1 MLRWLF
7 LFANLSVNHF
17 DKNTVM
23 SYFGT
28 NLKLLRKRQARSQ
41 ADLSRSL
48 GLTRSSLSAYE
59 VATAEPN
66 FDTLMR
72 ISSFFDVP
80 IDIFLKENLM
90 EFSELR
96 LTNLENGFDVDVSG
110 KKLRVLTTTVDQDEE
125 ENIELIPMAAKAGYT
140 RGHSDPDYIKVLPT
154 FQLPFLSKDR
164 KYRTFPIS
172 GDSMPP
178 VSDGSFVV
186 GEFVQNWNYIK
197 DAFPYI
203 VVTKDD
209 GIVFKILYNQLKD
222 KKGFLL
228 CSTNPLYEPYEV
240 PVSEIM
246 EIWKFTNYIS
256 SDLPEPNLSR
266 DSLSETILN
275 LQKEVS
281 LMRNEFKKD

>member
-1 MLRWLF
+1 MNF
-7 LFANLSVNHF
+7 
-17 DKNTVM
+17 
-23 SYFGT
+23 FGP

-41 ADLSRSL
+41 ADLSKSL
-48 GLTRSSLSAYE
+48 DLTRSSLSAYE
-59 VATAEPN
+59 VGTAEPN

-72 ISSFFDVP
+72 IAKFFQVP
-80 IDIFLKENLM
+80 IDVFLRDDLR

-110 KKLRVLTTTVDQDEE
+110 KKLRVLTTTINQDNE
-125 ENIELIPMAAKAGYT
+125 ENIEFIPIAARAGYT

-154 FQLPFLSKDR
+154 FQMPFLSKDR

-178 VSDGSFVV
+178 VSDGSFVT
-186 GEFVQNWNYIK
+186 GEYIQNWNFIK
-197 DAFPYI
+197 EGFPYI
-203 VVTKDD
+203 VITKDD
-209 GIVFKILYNQLKD
+209 GIVFKILYNQLK
-222 KKGFLL
+222 KNKSFLL

-240 PVSEIM
+240 PVSDIL

>member
-1 MLRWLF
+1 
-7 LFANLSVNHF
+7 
-17 DKNTVM
+17 M

-28 NLKLLRKRQARSQ
+28 NLQILRKRQSRSQ
-41 ADLSRSL
+41 ADLAVL
-48 GLTRSSLSAYE
+48 LKLTRSSLSAYE
-59 VATAEPN
+59 VGTAEPN
-66 FDTLMR
+66 FDTLSR
-72 ISSFFDVP
+72 ISNFLDIP
-80 IDIFLKENLM
+80 LDIFLKEDLR

-110 KKLRVLTTTVDQDEE
+110 KKLRVLATTVDQFDE
-125 ENIELIPMAAKAGYT
+125 ENIELVSIAAKAGYS

-154 FQLPFLSKDR
+154 FQLPFLSKDK

-178 VSDGSFVV
+178 VSDGSFVT
-186 GEFVQNWNYIK
+186 GEFVQNWSYIK
-197 DAFPYI
+197 EGHPYI
-203 VVTKDD
+203 VITKDE

-222 KKGFLL
+222 NKSFLL
-228 CSTNPLYEPYEV
+228 CSTNPLYKPYEV

-256 SDLPEPNLSR
+256 SDLPEPNLSK
-266 DSLSETILN
+266 DSLTETILN

-281 LMRNEFKKD
+281 LMRNEFKSN